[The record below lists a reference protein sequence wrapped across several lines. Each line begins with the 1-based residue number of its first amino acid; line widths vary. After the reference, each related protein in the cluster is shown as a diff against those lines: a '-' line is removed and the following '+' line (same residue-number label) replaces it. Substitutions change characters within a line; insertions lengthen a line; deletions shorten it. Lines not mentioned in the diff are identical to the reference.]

1 MTDRRKNLLIL
12 GVLFG
17 ILLLCFGNILFTDKI
32 IRAPDIINEYYWAV
46 QRMINRPFG
55 DIFRFQ
61 LHADWDIYNNS
72 GNTLEGGGL
81 GNHFLFWQRLL
92 YHLIPP
98 PASVAWFIVLHLF
111 AGAVGVFMLCRAIGA
126 APLAALAAG
135 LLFALAP
142 ENASL
147 INAGHVLKIATICVA
162 PWGFYFL
169 ERGFQTRR
177 LYYFLTTGFVLALQF
192 FYTHWQIAYYTCLAI
207 GLYAFIRYLMIV
219 RSERRVAGRLFLL
232 NMATLVFFLTTVSM
246 DLIPLA
252 NWSRDTNRG
261 VASGANQGK
270 GGLDVEEAM
279 SWSFPPEELATFAI
293 PGLFG
298 FSRQESGDNP
308 ANIRS
313 YYWGRMVFTQTCDY
327 MGLLPWL
334 LLPLPLLFRR
344 DRYTWLALAGL
355 AGGLLFSMGK
365 YTPFYW
371 FLYNHFPGI
380 NHFRVP
386 KMIMFIPVI
395 SLAILTARGL
405 DILDDEVIRS
415 DSRFLAY
422 LRCLAVIPIVLLLLF
437 ILEYGA
443 RDYWMTRLL
452 PMLSQPTRY
461 EQGPQLVIQR
471 WNNAMLETA
480 VASAFAAGYAL
491 LFFCT
496 RCKNRIASLAP
507 LLLVGLFVVDVG
519 RVNAKF
525 LFLVPE
531 PKESRRNFTTPTIK
545 FLATKSKEYRVLPL
559 NSGSEAYS
567 SKQIP
572 VMFIPM
578 PVQQVRWQ
586 TFLDSFSLD
595 SSMPD
600 MLNVKYI
607 VYGKEQY
614 IQDKPKLGEK
624 YLPVFQSPDGSE
636 IVLENQRVLPKAWL
650 VPTTLRLNDPQQILA
665 GIANPSFNP
674 RTLALVEGSAGI
686 SLGNP
691 FHPNIQPGDV
701 QVTRYEGELIT
712 LTAIPAHDALLVLGE
727 KYYRGWKARVDG
739 REIPIVPVNYILRG
753 VYLTPGKHT
762 VEFIFDPLPFKIGKY
777 LTLASFALF
786 AVVLV
791 REWLQRRRRVID
803 VT

>member
-1 MTDRRKNLLIL
+1 MTDRRKNLLFL
-12 GVLFG
+12 GVMFG
-17 ILLLCFGNILFTDKI
+17 ILVLCFGKILFTDKI

-46 QRMINRPFG
+46 QRLAHQSFA

-81 GNHFLFWQRLL
+81 GNHFLFWQGLI
-92 YHLIPP
+92 YKLIPA

-111 AGAVGVFMLCRAIGA
+111 AGAAGVFMLSRAIGA
-126 APLAALAAG
+126 SALAALAAG

-147 INAGHVLKIATICVA
+147 VNAGHVLKIATICVA

-177 LYYFLTTGFVLALQF
+177 LFYFMTTGFVLALQF
-192 FYTHWQIAYYTCLAI
+192 FYTHWQIAFYTCLAI
-207 GLYAFIRYLMIV
+207 GLYAVIRYVMIIRV
-219 RSERRVAGRLFLL
+219 ERQAAGRLFLL
-232 NMATLVFFLTTVSM
+232 NMATLVFFLTTVSI

-252 NWSRDTNRG
+252 NWSKDTNRG

-279 SWSFPPEELATFAI
+279 SWSLPPEELATFVI

-298 FSRQESGDNP
+298 FSRQEGGDNP

-344 DRYTWLALAGL
+344 DRYTWLAVAGL

-395 SLAILTARGL
+395 SLAVLTARGF
-405 DILDDEVIRS
+405 DILGDEEVRA
-415 DSRFLAY
+415 DRRFSTY
-422 LRCLAVIPIVLLLLF
+422 LRCLAALPIALLLLF
-437 ILEYGA
+437 ALQYGA
-443 RDYWMTRLL
+443 KDFWIERLFPL
-452 PMLSQPTRY
+452 LSRPTRY
-461 EQGPQLVIQR
+461 EEGMQLVIQR
-471 WNNAMLETA
+471 WNNVMLETA
-480 VASAFAAGYAL
+480 IAAVFASVYAL
-491 LFFCT
+491 IFSFS
-496 RCKNRIASLAP
+496 RGKNRIAPLVP
-507 LLLVGLFVVDVG
+507 LLLIGLFVIDLG

-525 LFLVPE
+525 QFLVPE
-531 PKESRRNFTTPTIK
+531 PKENSRDYTSPAIE
-545 FLATKSKEYRVLPL
+545 FLASKPKEYRILPMT
-559 NSGSEAYS
+559 GGPGPYS
-567 SKQIP
+567 SKKIP

-586 TFLDSFSLD
+586 NFLDSFSLD
-595 SSMPD
+595 SAMPD
-600 MLNVKYI
+600 LLNVKYV
-607 VYGKEQY
+607 VYGKNEY
-614 IQDKPKLGEK
+614 LQDKPKLGDK
-624 YLPVFQSPDGSE
+624 YFPVFESPTTDE
-636 IVLENQRVLPKAWL
+636 IVLENRYVLPKAWL
-650 VPTTLRLNDPQQILA
+650 VSTVVRLNDPQQVLA
-665 GIANPSFNP
+665 GIANPAFMP
-674 RTLALVEGSAGI
+674 RVMALAEGPDAV

-691 FHPNIQPGDV
+691 SQPFQNAGDV
-701 QVTRYEGELIT
+701 VVTRYEGEHIT
-712 LTAIPAHDALLVLGE
+712 LNAYPATRSLLVLGE

-739 REIPIVPVNYILRG
+739 KECPIVPVNYILRG
-753 VYLTPGKHT
+753 VYLAPGQHS
-762 VEFIFDPLPFKIGKY
+762 VEFVFDPTPFKVGKY

-786 AVVLV
+786 AAMIGRNL
-791 REWLQRRRRVID
+791 LLRRRLEGVDR
-803 VT
+803 

>member
-1 MTDRRKNLLIL
+1 MNDRRRNLLFLGIL
-12 GVLFG
+12 FA
-17 ILLLCFGNILFTDKI
+17 ILLLCFGKILFTGKI

-46 QRMINRPFG
+46 QNLTNQPFW
-55 DIFRFQ
+55 DIFHFK
-61 LHADWDIYNNS
+61 LHANWDIYNNS

-81 GNHFLFWQRLL
+81 GNHFLFWQGLL
-92 YHLIPP
+92 YQLIPP

-111 AGAVGVFMLCRAIGA
+111 AGAVGVFMLCRAIGS

-177 LYYFLTTGFVLALQF
+177 LIWFMTTGLVLALQF

-207 GLYAFIRYLMIV
+207 GLYALVRCLMIV
-219 RSERRVAGRLFLL
+219 KDEQKLAGRLFLL
-232 NMATLVFFLTTVSM
+232 NMATLVFFLSTVSM

-252 NWSRDTNRG
+252 NWSKDTNRG

-279 SWSFPPEELATFAI
+279 SWSLPPEELATFVI

-298 FSRQESGDNP
+298 FSRQEGGENP
-308 ANIRS
+308 SNIRS
-313 YYWGRMVFTQTCDY
+313 YYWGRMVFTQTSDY

-334 LLPLPLLFRR
+334 LLPLPLIFRR

-355 AGGLLFSMGK
+355 AGGLIFSMGK

-395 SLAILTARGL
+395 SLGILTARGL
-405 DILDDEVIRS
+405 DLLGDEATRA
-415 DSRFLAY
+415 DSRFKTY
-422 LRCLAVIPIVLLLLF
+422 LRCLAALPIVLLLLF
-437 ILEYGA
+437 VMEYA
-443 RDYWMTRLL
+443 AKDYWITRLL

-471 WNNAMLETA
+471 WNNVMLETA
-480 VASAFAAGYAL
+480 IAAAFAAGYAL
-491 LFFCT
+491 LFFCSNG
-496 RCKNRIASLAP
+496 KNRIAALVP
-507 LLLVGLFVVDVG
+507 MLLVGLFVADVG

-531 PKESRRNFTTPTIK
+531 PKESGRDFTSPAID
-545 FLATKSKEYRVLPL
+545 FLAKQSKEYRVLPL
-559 NSGSEAYS
+559 TSGPGPYS

-586 TFLDSFSLD
+586 NFLDAFSLD

-600 MLNVKYI
+600 MLNVKYV
-607 VYGKEQY
+607 VYGRDQY
-614 IQDKPKLGEK
+614 NQDKARLGDK
-624 YLPVFQSPDGSE
+624 YQPVFQSPDNSE
-636 IVLENQRVLPKAWL
+636 IVLENRRVLPKAWL
-650 VPTTLRLNDPQQILA
+650 VSTVLKLDDPQQVLA
-665 GIANPSFNP
+665 GIANPSFDP
-674 RTLALVEGSAGI
+674 RSLALVEGPDGI
-686 SLGNP
+686 PLGDP
-691 FHPNIQPGDV
+691 SHPAPPSGNV
-701 QVTRYEGELIT
+701 AVTRYEGERIGLSANT
-712 LTAIPAHDALLVLGE
+712 SGDALLVLGE
-727 KYYRGWKARVDG
+727 KYYRGWKARVDQQ
-739 REIPIVPVNYILRG
+739 ESPIVPVDYILRG
-753 VYLTPGKHT
+753 VYLKPGKHT
-762 VEFIFDPLPFKIGKY
+762 VEFVFDPLPFKIGKY
-777 LTLASFALF
+777 LTLGSFALF
-786 AVVLV
+786 AAMLV
-791 REWLQRRRRVID
+791 REWLVRQRSGRSEG
-803 VT
+803 

>member
-1 MTDRRKNLLIL
+1 MTDRRRNVLFL
-12 GVLFG
+12 GILFG
-17 ILLLCFGNILFTDKI
+17 ILLLCFGKILFTDKI

-46 QRMINRPFG
+46 QRLANQSFA
-55 DIFRFQ
+55 DVFRFPLQ
-61 LHADWDIYNNS
+61 ADWDIYNNS
-72 GNTLEGGGL
+72 GNTLEGGGQ
-81 GNHFLFWQRLL
+81 GNHFLFWQGLL
-92 YHLIPP
+92 YQLIPA

-111 AGAVGVFMLCRAIGA
+111 AGAVGVFMLCRAMGA
-126 APLAALAAG
+126 SSLAALAAG

-177 LYYFLTTGFVLALQF
+177 LIFFLTTGFVLALQF

-207 GLYAFIRYLMIV
+207 GLFAAIRYLMIV
-219 RSERRVAGRLFLL
+219 RKERQLAGRLFLL

-270 GGLDVEEAM
+270 GGLNVDEAM
-279 SWSFPPEELATFAI
+279 SWSLPPEELATFVI

-298 FSRQESGDNP
+298 YSRQESGDNP

-344 DRYTWLALAGL
+344 DRYTWLALTGL

-371 FLYNHFPGI
+371 FLYDHFPGI

-395 SLAILTARGL
+395 CMATLTARGL
-405 DILDDEVIRS
+405 DILGDEVIRS
-415 DSRFLAY
+415 DSRFLTY
-422 LRCLAVIPIVLLLLF
+422 LRCLAVVPLVLLLLAA
-437 ILEYGA
+437 LEYGA
-443 RDYWMTRLL
+443 RDYGITRLL
-452 PMLSQPTRY
+452 PLIAQPTRF
-461 EQGPQLVIQR
+461 EQGLELIAQR
-471 WNNAMLETA
+471 WDNLMLETLI
-480 VASAFAAGYAL
+480 ASAFAAGYAL
-491 LFFCT
+491 LFFCS
-496 RCKNRIASLAP
+496 RAQNRIAALTP
-507 LLLVGLFVVDVG
+507 LLLIGLFVADVG

-531 PKESRRNFTTPTIK
+531 PKETGRNFTSPAIE
-545 FLATKSKEYRVLPL
+545 FLASQPKHYRVLPL
-559 NSGSEAYS
+559 NGGPGPYS

-586 TFLDSFSLD
+586 NFLDAFSLN

-600 MLNVKYI
+600 LLNVKYI
-607 VYGKEQY
+607 VYGRQQY
-614 IQDKPKLGEK
+614 IQDKSTLSDK
-624 YLPVFQSPDGSE
+624 YQPVFQSPDGSD
-636 IVLENQRVLPKAWL
+636 IVLENRRVLPKAWL
-650 VPTTLRLNDPQQILA
+650 TTTALKLDDPLQILSM
-665 GIANPSFNP
+665 IANPSFDP
-674 RTLALVEGSAGI
+674 RQLALVEGPAAMP
-686 SLGNP
+686 LGDP
-691 FHPNIQPGDV
+691 SRPVRQPGEV
-701 QVTRYEGELIT
+701 QVTRYEGTRIT
-712 LTAIPAHDALLVLGE
+712 LSAAPADHALLVLGE
-727 KYYRGWKARVDG
+727 KYYRGWKALVDG
-739 REIPIVPVNYILRG
+739 RESPIVPVNYILRG
-753 VYLTPGKHT
+753 VYLTPGKHS

-777 LTLASFALF
+777 LTLTSFALF
-786 AVVLV
+786 AIMLV
-791 REWLQRRRRVID
+791 REWLLQRRKVD
-803 VT
+803 GGV

>member
-1 MTDRRKNLLIL
+1 MTERRKNLLIL
-12 GVLFG
+12 GALFG
-17 ILLLCFGNILFTDKI
+17 ILLLCFGNILFTGKI

-81 GNHFLFWQRLL
+81 GNHFLFWQGLL
-92 YHLIPP
+92 YQLIPP

-111 AGAVGVFMLCRAIGA
+111 AGAVGVFVLCRAIGA

-142 ENASL
+142 ENSSL

-219 RSERRVAGRLFLL
+219 KNERRVAGRLFLL
-232 NMATLVFFLTTVSM
+232 NMATLIFFLTTVSM

-279 SWSFPPEELATFAI
+279 SWSLPPEELATFVI

-308 ANIRS
+308 DNIGS
-313 YYWGRMVFTQTCDY
+313 YYWGRMVFTQTSDY

-371 FLYNHFPGI
+371 FLYKHFPGI

-395 SLAILTARGL
+395 SLAVLTARGL

-422 LRCLAVIPIVLLLLF
+422 LRCLAVIPVVLLLLF
-437 ILEYGA
+437 TLEYGA

-480 VASAFAAGYAL
+480 LASAFAAGYAL

-507 LLLVGLFVVDVG
+507 LLLIGLFVVDVG

-525 LFLVPE
+525 QFLVPE
-531 PKESRRNFTTPTIK
+531 PKESRQNFTTPTIE
-545 FLATKSKEYRVLPL
+545 FLATKPKEYRVLPL

-607 VYGKEQY
+607 VYSKEQY
-614 IQDKPKLGEK
+614 IQDKPRLGEK
-624 YLPVFQSPDGSE
+624 YQPVFQSPDGSE
-636 IVLENQRVLPKAWL
+636 IVLENRRVLPKAWL
-650 VPTTLRLNDPQQILA
+650 ATTTLRLNDPQQILA
-665 GIANPSFNP
+665 EIANPSFNP
-674 RTLALVEGSAGI
+674 RTLALVEGPAGI
-686 SLGNP
+686 PLGDP
-691 FHPNIQPGDV
+691 FHPGIQPGDV
-701 QVTRYEGELIT
+701 QVTRYDGELIT
-712 LTAIPAHDALLVLGE
+712 LTAMPAHDALLVLGE

-739 REIPIVPVNYILRG
+739 RESPIVPVNYILRG

-762 VEFIFDPLPFKIGKY
+762 VEFVFDPLPFKIGKW
-777 LTLASFALF
+777 LTLSSFALF
-786 AVVLV
+786 AIVLM
-791 REWLQRRRRVID
+791 REWLQRRKQVIN
-803 VT
+803 VA